1 MQDRALVK
9 AAPDRFRRRAF
20 GIAPGCARLP
30 RMQEFGLDE
39 KKLLKQAQA
48 VVDAYAAGLEELDFD
63 PEDVQHYA
71 LVAMYCSFLDFSSG
85 IVSLYRSRCWWVA
98 PIVLR
103 AYAEAMVDFVN
114 LSRDRGY
121 LSYIE
126 HSFYSQSLTFCSGV
140 ASVPKLAPFAASEDF
155 AAYRDEL
162 KAKLG
167 DITAQGAGHIRVKD
181 RFRMAGME
189 EFYAS
194 IYAKLC
200 SHAHNNLDALEARHL
215 APLGGGRFRMAV
227 NNDMPA
233 KEKATWLY
241 TALSMLHDA
250 TLTLRETLRLR
261 DESRLAKAR
270 ERWQALSRRLKPV
283 LLA

>member
-1 MQDRALVK
+1 
-9 AAPDRFRRRAF
+9 
-20 GIAPGCARLP
+20 
-30 RMQEFGLDE
+30 MQEHGLDE
-39 KKLLKQAQA
+39 KKVLKQAQA
-48 VVDAYAAGLEELDFD
+48 VVDGYAACLDDLEFD
-63 PEDVQHYA
+63 PADVQHYA
-71 LVAMYCSFLDFSSG
+71 LVAMYCSFLDFCAG
-85 IVSLYRSRCWWVA
+85 IVSLYRSRSWWIA

-103 AYAEAMVDFVN
+103 AFAEALVDFVN

-121 LSYIE
+121 LAYIE
-126 HSFYSQSLTFCSGV
+126 HSFYSQALTFCTGV
-140 ASVPKLAPFAASEDF
+140 QSVPKLASFAASEDF

-162 KAKLG
+162 RAKLK
-167 DITAQGAGHIRVKD
+167 DITSQGAGHIRVKD
-181 RFRMAGME
+181 RFKMAGMA

-215 APLGGGRFRMAV
+215 LPLAGGRFRLGV
-227 NNDMPA
+227 RNDMPA

-250 TLTLRETLRLR
+250 TLTLREVLGLR
-261 DESRLAKAR
+261 DAARLAPAQ
-270 ERWQALSRRLKPV
+270 ERWRDLSRRLKPV

>member
-1 MQDRALVK
+1 MREA
-9 AAPDRFRRRAF
+9 
-20 GIAPGCARLP
+20 
-30 RMQEFGLDE
+30 GLDE
-39 KKLLKQAQA
+39 KKTLKQAQA
-48 VVDAYAAGLEELDFD
+48 VVDGFAACLDELEFD
-63 PEDVQHYA
+63 PKDVQHYA
-71 LVAMYCSFLDFSSG
+71 LVAIYCSFLDFCAG
-85 IVSLYRSRCWWVA
+85 IVALYRSRSWWVA

-103 AYAEAMVDFVN
+103 AYAEAMADFVN

-121 LSYIE
+121 LAYIE
-126 HSFYSQSLTFCSGV
+126 RSFYSQALTFCTGV
-140 ASVPKLAPFAASEDF
+140 ESVPRLASFAASEDF

-162 KAKLG
+162 RAKLK

-194 IYAKLC
+194 VYAKLC

-215 APLGGGRFRMAV
+215 APLGEGRFRLAV
-227 NNDMPA
+227 RNDMPA
-233 KEKATWLY
+233 QEKATWLY

-250 TLTLRETLRLR
+250 TLTMREVLGLR
-261 DESRLAKAR
+261 DEARLAPAL
-270 ERWQALSRRLKPV
+270 ERWRALHRLLKPV